1 MAELEAQ
8 ITHIPKPHADQ
19 FKWRKRELHHMGV
32 LFDNEISIGEGFY
45 LMKRGGLVLGNRCA
59 FGCHVQIYNHAPITI
74 GNNFLGA
81 SNLILNSGLHEA
93 VTLQPEARAINIG
106 DRVWTGLRVTIL
118 GGVNIGSDVV
128 IGAGSLVNRD
138 IPSGSVAAGV
148 PAKVIRK
155 IERADTSVWS
165 CFD

>member
-1 MAELEAQ
+1 
-8 ITHIPKPHADQ
+8 
-19 FKWRKRELHHMGV
+19 
-32 LFDNEISIGEGFY
+32 
-45 LMKRGGLVLGNRCA
+45 
-59 FGCHVQIYNHAPITI
+59 VQIYNHAPITI